1 MVLRP
6 NKILCSNNESYNHWF
21 CWSMGYQASG
31 YHMILCALHFSLASI
46 LPPGIHHPSSCSK
59 WQTLLLS
66 YWSCSICLLPG
77 KCKRICVLLHWC
89 QALHSMGKAQRSF
102 TKGGSYM
109 HAVPMP
115 GTAAQY
121 CTLQRRNRP
130 DGWTWNFKGCGKKIG
145 LRWPGTVFRTLAFE
159 S

>member
-1 MVLRP
+1 MSPIIIDSVDLWAIKPLVIIWYYVRCICWHPSCRQGSIIHRP
-6 NKILCSNNESYNHWF
+6 A
-21 CWSMGYQASG
+21 ASG
-31 YHMILCALHFSLASI
+31 
-46 LPPGIHHPSSCSK
+46 
-59 WQTLLLS
+59 QTLLLS
-66 YWSCSICLLPG
+66 YWSCCICLLPG